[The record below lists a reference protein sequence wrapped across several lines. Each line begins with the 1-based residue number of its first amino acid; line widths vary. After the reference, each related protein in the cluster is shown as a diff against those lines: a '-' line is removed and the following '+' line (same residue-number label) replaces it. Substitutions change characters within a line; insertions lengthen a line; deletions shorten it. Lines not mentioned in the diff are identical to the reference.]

1 MLTNVLNWFAVTA
14 RKRFVGNAN
23 LSLTMRTTALKLTKW
38 RISVLSNSSL
48 EDHEDVSGISLSGDN
63 QGFPLQ
69 GRYQFTVK
77 IFLQSKKAKVNI
89 KNR

>member
-1 MLTNVLNWFAVTA
+1 MYNQLP
-14 RKRFVGNAN
+14 
-23 LSLTMRTTALKLTKW
+23 SALLHPC
-38 RISVLSNSSL
+38 IASL
-48 EDHEDVSGISLSGDN
+48 EDHKDVSGISLSGDN
-63 QGFPLQ
+63 QGFVLQ